1 MHSWRL
7 SDILG
12 KKSKIG
18 RAGLE
23 VLNEIKG
30 QMQGVGQQLG
40 QSTKDLSSEL
50 GESDVQQLRSLM
62 DAWPLMGASDRALVH
77 RIACKALGAT
87 DVVQEAEN
95 Q

>member
-23 VLNEIKG
+23 LLNEIKG
-30 QMQGVGQQLG
+30 QTQGVGQQLG
-40 QSTKDLSSEL
+40 PSIKDLFCEL
-50 GESDVQQLRSLM
+50 GESDVQQLRTLI
-62 DAWPLMGASDRALVH
+62 DAWLLMGASDRALVY
-77 RIACKALGAT
+77 RLACKALGAT
-87 DVVQEAEN
+87 EEV
-95 Q
+95 